1 MPTGFGRGACFA
13 LRVHVVERT
22 SFDARVCN
30 QTIISPQ
37 NPSGQSFVGGHY
49 IERWISY
56 DPITDFVP
64 ESNTLF
70 TSAAA
75 RPGGSS
81 SFSSALMIYAP
92 TPALAGV

>member
-1 MPTGFGRGACFA
+1 MPTGFGRGARFA

-30 QTIISPQ
+30 QNIIAPQ

-70 TSAAA
+70 TSAAP
-75 RPGGSS
+75 RPGEAAC
-81 SFSSALMIYAP
+81 FH
-92 TPALAGV
+92 PAL